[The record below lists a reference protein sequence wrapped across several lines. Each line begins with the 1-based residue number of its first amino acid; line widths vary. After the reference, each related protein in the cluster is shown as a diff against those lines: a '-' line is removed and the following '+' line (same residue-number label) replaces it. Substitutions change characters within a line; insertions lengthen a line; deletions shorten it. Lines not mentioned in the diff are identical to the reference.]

1 MVDALSSSSNLPDGF
16 GRTTGESTQKST
28 KLPLWVLCV
37 LSLSSATASTPVIS
51 ITALPGAP
59 IVETRGA
66 SHFVNFDILVRNQSQ
81 MTLRISKLQI
91 SVFDRH
97 HLLVLQRA
105 LNKDAFAPSI
115 VVIGRQVMGPGEAL
129 DVFNPFSEFDAQMP
143 LDELQ
148 FSFCLQRE
156 DNPSERERNL
166 HRLPDDCD
174 YEASSSVIPRFYQTK
189 TLLML
194 PLEGKI
200 FVWEGHDFYAHHLR
214 IPFSDPKVKALGIV
228 ADSNN
233 FAMDFIYT
241 DAQGRAY
248 HDDPQRL
255 QNWYGYGRSVFA
267 PGAGTV
273 LATANDIPENRFGN
287 VTATKIQYPKL
298 PEGKDPNDIGNF
310 VLIDHGESEF
320 SLLIH
325 LKPGSVRVKPGEQV
339 AAGESVGAIG
349 FSGDSIFPH
358 LHYALMQGPRVTKDW
373 GIPAYFSNFRRLYG
387 DQSVAVARGPVD
399 SGDFVERQVK

>member
-1 MVDALSSSSNLPDGF
+1 MRS
-16 GRTTGESTQKST
+16 TT
-28 KLPLWVLCV
+28 LPLWALCA
-37 LSLSSATASTPVIS
+37 LSLSSATASTPPVIS
-51 ITALPGAP
+51 ITALPGSP

-66 SHFVNFDILVRNQSQ
+66 SHFVNFDMVVRNQST

-91 SVFDRH
+91 SAFDAHH
-97 HLLVLQRA
+97 HLVLRRA

-115 VVIGRQVMGPGEAL
+115 VVIGQQLMRPGEAL
-129 DVFNPFSEFDAQMP
+129 DVFNPFSEFDAQVP

-156 DNPSERERNL
+156 DTASERERNL

-174 YEASSSVIPRFYQTK
+174 YEASSSVTPRFYRTK
-189 TLLML
+189 TLLTL

-214 IPFSDPKVKALGIV
+214 IPFSDPKVKTLGIV
-228 ADSNN
+228 ADSND

-241 DAQGRAY
+241 DDQGRAY

-273 LATANDIPENRFGN
+273 LATANDIAENRFDN
-287 VTATKIQYPKL
+287 ITATKIQYPKL

-325 LKPGSVRVKPGEQV
+325 LKPGSVRVKPGDQV
-339 AAGESVGAIG
+339 TAGELVGAIG

-358 LHYALMQGPRVTKDW
+358 LHYALMQGPHVTKDW
-373 GIPAYFSNFRRLYG
+373 GIPAYFLNFRRLYG